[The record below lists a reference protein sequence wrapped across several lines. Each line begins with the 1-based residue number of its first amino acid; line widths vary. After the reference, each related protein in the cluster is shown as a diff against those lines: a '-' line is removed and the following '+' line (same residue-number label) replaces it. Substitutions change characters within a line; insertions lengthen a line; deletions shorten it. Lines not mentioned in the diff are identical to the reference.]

1 MTETKQKMLPLSSDI
16 VFKRVFSRE
25 GTEDILKDFLE
36 AILNVKIEKVEVK
49 NPELPKN
56 IYDEKAG
63 ILDLKVEIDE
73 NTICDVEMQVRDEY
87 NVDKRSLKYA
97 ANLIE
102 MQLKIGDQYTKLKKE
117 IVINILK
124 FNFYKR
130 NGYHHIAHMKFEKT
144 DKNEYV
150 NMGFLEEDELATED
164 IEMHFIELPKFKQKN
179 PEVAS
184 RLEQWLW
191 LIEGEGEKIKMAK
204 SKNEKIKEAI
214 NLIREVSMDDKE
226 WQMYEARQ
234 RWIADIKTDMSCAKE
249 EGKKERNRRT
259 ELEK

>member
-102 MQLKIGDQYTKLKKE
+102 MQLKIGDQYTKLKKL
-117 IVINILK
+117 IVINIL
-124 FNFYKR
+124 
-130 NGYHHIAHMKFEKT
+130 
-144 DKNEYV
+144 
-150 NMGFLEEDELATED
+150 
-164 IEMHFIELPKFKQKN
+164 
-179 PEVAS
+179 
-184 RLEQWLW
+184 
-191 LIEGEGEKIKMAK
+191 
-204 SKNEKIKEAI
+204 
-214 NLIREVSMDDKE
+214 
-226 WQMYEARQ
+226 
-234 RWIADIKTDMSCAKE
+234 
-249 EGKKERNRRT
+249 
-259 ELEK
+259 

>member
-1 MTETKQKMLPLSSDI
+1 MEKTKQKLLPLSSDI

-36 AILNVKIEKVEVK
+36 AILNIKIKKVEVK

-63 ILDLKVEIDE
+63 VLDIKVEIDE
-73 NTICDVEMQVRDEY
+73 QTICDVEMQVKDEY

-102 MQLKIGDQYTKLKKE
+102 MQLKIGDQYTKLKKV

-130 NGYHHIAHMKFEKT
+130 NGYHHIAHMKFEEINQ
-144 DKNEYV
+144 NEYV
-150 NMGFLEEDELATED
+150 DMGFIDDNSKELVDMAENKNETLKEAR
-164 IEMHFIELPKFKQKN
+164 IEMNYLTGDAELR
-179 PEVAS
+179 
-184 RLEQWLW
+184 RLAELR
-191 LIEGEGEKIKMAK
+191 EKWEMDRI
-204 SKNEKIKEAI
+204 NAI
-214 NLIREVSMDDKE
+214 NHATKVGR
-226 WQMYEARQ
+226 
-234 RWIADIKTDMSCAKE
+234 
-249 EGKKERNRRT
+249 KERKRRT
-259 ELEK
+259 EKRKVPEKKA